1 MCMLKYVCVCVCVF
15 DERWHVGRGGCVA
28 SSLRW
33 SLGVLLVWIVWRGD
47 RRNCVWPPKPSWP
60 DTKHEKAVALYTHV
74 CCVYVKV
81 RARGAEAVKQRWGE
95 KRQCEWVCV
104 GKQKREISSYTCRT
118 MSCVFVRTSSCM
130 TVYWLC
136 KAITA
141 RSDRVDTHRVIV
153 RESCGFHLIP
163 ESQINKLKSCPI
175 RTRSNKLHRY
185 LRRWVCLP
193 AHQSTHHKGI
203 HTHMD
208 TS

>member
-1 MCMLKYVCVCVCVF
+1 MVP
-15 DERWHVGRGGCVA
+15 GCVA
-28 SSLRW
+28 GVDCVTRGQEKLCLTSETELTWHEAWESSSLVYARMLCVCQ
-33 SLGVLLVWIVWRGD
+33 SEGERG
-47 RRNCVWPPKPSWP
+47 RSSEAAMRGKETMWVS
-60 DTKHEKAVALYTHV
+60 V
-74 CCVYVKV
+74 C
-81 RARGAEAVKQRWGE
+81 
-95 KRQCEWVCV
+95 VCV